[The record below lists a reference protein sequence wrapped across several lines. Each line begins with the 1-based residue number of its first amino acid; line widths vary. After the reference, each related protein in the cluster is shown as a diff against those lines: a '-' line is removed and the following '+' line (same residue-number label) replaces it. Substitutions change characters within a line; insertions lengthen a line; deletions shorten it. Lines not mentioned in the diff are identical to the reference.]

1 MAARALLVVGVLAAA
16 CASPTA
22 GPATVGNDEM
32 RVSSPAFTEGG
43 SIPPRF
49 TCDGADVSPP
59 LTIEG
64 IPSEA
69 LALALVFDD
78 PDAPAG
84 TWDHWVVFDVP
95 VTPAIQEV
103 AIPEGA
109 GEVGRSGLN
118 SWGRTGYG
126 GPCPPRGSHRYVFA
140 VYAVDTTLGLPDGA
154 TSGEVRAALAG
165 HILAEAA
172 LSGTYR
178 RR

>member
-1 MAARALLVVGVLAAA
+1 
-16 CASPTA
+16 
-22 GPATVGNDEM
+22 M
-32 RVSSPAFTEGG
+32 RVASAAFEDGG
-43 SIPPRF
+43 EIPVRH

-59 LTIEG
+59 LAIGG
-64 IPSEA
+64 IPAEA
-69 LALALVFDD
+69 RTLALVFDD
-78 PDAPAG
+78 PDAPGG
-84 TWDHWVVFDVP
+84 TWDHWVAFDIP
-95 VTPAIQEV
+95 VLPT
-103 AIPEGA
+103 IPEGA

-154 TSGEVRAALAG
+154 ASGEVRAALAG